1 MVSSPKL
8 YLLCKIFVM
17 IFSWANST
25 DFISH
30 NMRDDLRKMK
40 EYFKTNDKSLF
51 HNPIFLRSLNNLEN
65 FKDGEQ
71 GVIIGE
77 VLEVYVNIL
86 SRMMNDT
93 TDPDMKVS
101 ISHTRSR
108 LETLKKNHFPNTG
121 TLKAHLQDL
130 WAIAPDDLLV
140 QRKAI
145 QELLAVF
152 NRASLL
158 GSKLQACKELSRRK
172 RQTRTSRI

>member
-1 MVSSPKL
+1 MVSLLRL
-8 YLLCKIFVM
+8 YHLCGIFVM
-17 IFSWANST
+17 ILSGASST

-30 NMRDDLRKMK
+30 NMREDLRKMK
-40 EYFKTNDKSLF
+40 EYFKTNEKSLF

-77 VLEVYVNIL
+77 VLEVYVDIL
-86 SRMMNDT
+86 SRMMNST

-108 LETLKKNHFPNTG
+108 LETLMKNHFPNTG
-121 TLKAHLQDL
+121 TLKAHLQEL
-130 WAIAPDDLLV
+130 WAIAPDNLVV

-145 QELLAVF
+145 QELLTVF